1 MFGLGKG
8 KQKKKTSQGSGKS
21 ESTESEKRQ
30 SEKEAEEKIVYFFL
44 ISTAVFGVVVLYL
57 GISREMSFVADSFLS

>member
-1 MFGLGKG
+1 MFGFG

-21 ESTESEKRQ
+21 EATETEKMQ

-44 ISTAVFGVVVLYL
+44 ISTVIFGVVVLYL
-57 GISREMSFVADSFLS
+57 GISREMSLSPDFFLS